1 MKAILITEEYWAGT
15 YLSVARYYGRVRIGG
30 HEYIIVNKEGKDIF
44 QCSVEAEKAGRE
56 KAIEPG
62 EPADLVRKDFVLFYR
77 KLGRDKFIEIM
88 KNNQQASE
96 NELKALMKKQT
107 GKR

>member
-1 MKAILITEEYWAGT
+1 MTEEYWAT
-15 YLSVARYYGRVRIGG
+15 SQFSVVRYYGRIRIDGY
-30 HEYIIVNKEGKDIF
+30 EYLIVNKEGKDIF

-77 KLGRDKFIEIM
+77 KLGRDKFIEIV

-96 NELKALMKKQT
+96 KELKALMKMQSSK
-107 GKR
+107 GKAK